1 MKYCAPA
8 AIQSWNQLFVV
19 GRFMQAIKNK
29 PFESNFLIV
38 FHLGIGH
45 ASPSFGRKFMRL
57 AAFVLAVISLS
68 LCNLLRAEETVTVG
82 GAVVKIPEGWKQSE
96 KDDTLVLT
104 PPELPAGV
112 ACSLTLLGGEPYNGT
127 VTDQLA
133 AEWKGFQ
140 ALGTLASDS
149 GDSIIGAGSLVEIGA
164 RSARIDVSAEKSI
177 FVLLYVVKSN
187 QRVDKMVFVS
197 SDFEAFQKY
206 SVVVSEVMAAT
217 KYVAPKALEPLSGVC
232 FGFSQVKTDTR
243 PECWFFL
250 PAGVVYRGFPTGGPA
265 TLDLEYQRI
274 RRVGA
279 FGVYRIVGDEVV
291 ATFEKVKEPTRFSK
305 GKDFWT
311 APVTRDFQ
319 DRSSGRHGNT
329 IAAWTDEV
337 PTTLRI
343 THVDPCDG
351 LKLSASFRLDKP
363 VGPIPSIKFT
373 SDGDFSE
380 DGLIHE
386 VIPMTVKEGGGRVG
400 SGLPANGGNGKY
412 TIEKNTLNLT
422 YSDGKKISMTFLI
435 TNTQIGRSRPRELFL
450 QGSKLLLAP

>member
-1 MKYCAPA
+1 MRL
-8 AIQSWNQLFVV
+8 STFVV
-19 GRFMQAIKNK
+19 AMA
-29 PFESNFLIV
+29 FLL
-38 FHLGIGH
+38 HCG
-45 ASPSFGRKFMRL
+45 SSR
-57 AAFVLAVISLS
+57 AV
-68 LCNLLRAEETVTVG
+68 ETVTVG
-82 GAVVKIPEGWKQSE
+82 GAVVKIPEGWTQLE

-112 ACSLTLLGGEPYNGT
+112 ACSLTLLGGEPYHGT

-140 ALGTLASDS
+140 ALGTLASES
-149 GDSIIGAGSLVEIGA
+149 GDSILGAGGLVEIGA
-164 RSARIDVSAEKSI
+164 RSARIDVDAQKSI

-197 SDFEAFQKY
+197 SDFEAFRKY

-243 PECWFFL
+243 PECWIFL
-250 PAGVVYRGFPTGGPA
+250 PAGVVYAGFPMGGPA

-274 RRVGA
+274 RRNGA
-279 FGVYRIVGDEVV
+279 VGVYRTVGEEVV
-291 ATFEKVKEPTRFSK
+291 ATFGKEKEPTRFSK

-319 DRSSGRHGNT
+319 DRYSGRHGNT

-351 LKLSASFRLDKP
+351 LKLSSTYRLDKP
-363 VGPIPSIKFT
+363 ASPIPSIKFT
-373 SDGDFSE
+373 SNGEFSE

-386 VIPMTVKEGGGRVG
+386 VIPMTVKEDGGRVD
-400 SGLPANGGNGKY
+400 SGLPAKGGDGKY

-422 YSDGKKISMTFLI
+422 YRDGQKISMTFLI
-435 TNTQIGRSRPRELFL
+435 TNIQLGRSTPRELFL
-450 QGSKLLLAP
+450 QRSKLLLAP